1 MWRCGDKYKE
11 GFEEDAKLEMNTE
24 NTCKS
29 ASRRERDD
37 VEQLGAVR

>member
-11 GFEEDAKLEMNTE
+11 SFEGDAKLETNTE

-29 ASRRERDD
+29 ASRRDRDYA
-37 VEQLGAVR
+37 EQLGAVR